1 MSNKVAGHDER
12 TERRKTVAQVKEIP
26 EQSDADLVARCRDGD
41 RTAFDDIVRRY
52 GDRIVNTLLRLLGN
66 REDAYDAAQ
75 ETFVRAYRGIEQ
87 FRGEAQLSTW
97 LYRIATNVARNRFRD
112 GSRKGRDR
120 VSSIET
126 LSENAPQLAD
136 AAAQTDRPDAVAIG
150 RELEDAL
157 QRCLDELPE
166 TLRAAFVFRVIDGMT
181 YEEIA
186 RVLDCPRGTVKSRL
200 NQARRTLRK
209 RLAEQSLI

>member
-1 MSNKVAGHDER
+1 M
-12 TERRKTVAQVKEIP
+12 ERRNTVVQVKEVRDP
-26 EQSDADLVARCRDGD
+26 SDADLVARCRDGD
-41 RTAFDDIVRRY
+41 RTAFDEIVRRY
-52 GDRIVNTLLRLLGN
+52 GDRIVNTLLRLLGD

-120 VSSIET
+120 VSSIEL

-136 AAAQTDRPDAVAIG
+136 AAAQSDRPDAVAIG

-157 QRCLDELPE
+157 QKCLDDLPE
-166 TLRAAFVFRVIDGMT
+166 LLRTAFVLRVIDGMT

-186 RVLDCPRGTVKSRL
+186 RVLDCPQGTVKSRL
-200 NQARRTLRK
+200 NQARRTLRR